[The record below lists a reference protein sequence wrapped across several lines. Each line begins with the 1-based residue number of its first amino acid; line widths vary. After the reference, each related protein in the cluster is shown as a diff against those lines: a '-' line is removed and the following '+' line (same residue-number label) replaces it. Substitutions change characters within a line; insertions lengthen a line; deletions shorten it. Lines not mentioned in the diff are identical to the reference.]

1 MVCLTLIHA
10 VPVSNSQ
17 CQSTG
22 LQESCMPYTSV
33 RHTPFYGTDAQIQN
47 AILLLVLC
55 KNKTS

>member
-1 MVCLTLIHA
+1 MVCLPLIHA
-10 VPVSNSQ
+10 VPVSNSR

-22 LQESCMPYTSV
+22 LQESCTPYTSV
-33 RHTPFYGTDAQIQN
+33 QHTPFYGTDAQIRN